1 MSRHFHDANGRY
13 VYRGIEL
20 WMQRTQ
26 TSLVQLAERTGISA
40 GTLGQLLKGRTE
52 SPRKDTIDR
61 ILAATGLTYEEAFRR
76 EKRRKNGRLV

>member
-26 TSLVQLAERTGISA
+26 TSLERLAERAGISGSA
-40 GTLGQLLKGRTE
+40 LQSILKGRTP
-52 SPRKDTIDR
+52 SPGKDTIDR

-76 EKRRKNGRLV
+76 RPGRRGNRE